1 MNIDNDD
8 INELLDKYLIGKNDL
23 EERLTKLIDNFVKEH
38 GYNPVEHFKSRIKCK
53 DSIIKKLVNKNLD
66 ITIDNI
72 VTNIKDVIGFR
83 LVCSF
88 LTDVYDIVNLISS
101 KLNVNII
108 EKKDFIAK
116 PKDSGYSSY
125 HLIVLVPIEYKG
137 KKDYVKA
144 EIQIRTVAQDFW
156 ASLNHKIQY
165 KYEDL
170 VPENIKKEMYEYSLI
185 VNQLDKRMVSL
196 KNEVNGC
203 K

>member
-8 INELLDKYLIGKNDL
+8 INELLDKYLIGKNVL

-108 EKKDFIAK
+108 EN
-116 PKDSGYSSY
+116 
-125 HLIVLVPIEYKG
+125 
-137 KKDYVKA
+137 
-144 EIQIRTVAQDFW
+144 T
-156 ASLNHKIQY
+156 KIT
-165 KYEDL
+165 
-170 VPENIKKEMYEYSLI
+170 N
-185 VNQLDKRMVSL
+185 
-196 KNEVNGC
+196 
-203 K
+203 

>member
-1 MNIDNDD
+1 MNIENYDL
-8 INELLDKYLIGKNDL
+8 NELMNKYLIGKNIL
-23 EERLTKLIDNFVKEH
+23 EEKLTKLIDNFINEH

-53 DSIIKKLVNKNLD
+53 ESITTKLMNKNLE

-72 VTNIKDVIGFR
+72 EKNIKDVIGVR

-88 LTDVYDIVNLISS
+88 LTDVYDIVNLISN
-101 KLNVNII
+101 KMNINII
-108 EKKDFIAK
+108 ERKDFIAN
-116 PKDSGYSSY
+116 PKETGYSSY
-125 HLIVLVPIEYKG
+125 HLIVLVPIIYKG
-137 KKDYVKA
+137 KRDYVKA

-165 KYEDL
+165 KYEDKI
-170 VPENIKKEMYEYSLI
+170 PTKIKQEMYEYSLI
-185 VNQLDKRMVSL
+185 VNQLDKRMVSI